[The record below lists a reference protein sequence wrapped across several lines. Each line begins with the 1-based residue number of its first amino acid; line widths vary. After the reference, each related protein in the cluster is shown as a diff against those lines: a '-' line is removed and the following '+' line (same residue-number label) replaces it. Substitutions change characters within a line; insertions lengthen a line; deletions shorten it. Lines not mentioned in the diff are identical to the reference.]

1 MLLNAIGILF
11 GPFIGLAI
19 SHKVIVGQVGRSV
32 GVVVLLIVSRVVGVG
47 DCHELVG
54 QAKVQMALVQVSVP
68 VVAGVVPGWVHLAPF
83 AVDLYGVPGVAVAG
97 DAAVG
102 DACCVKELGVDA
114 LVALAGALVARE
126 AAFGRAPVE
135 AVVVLQLVECPVV
148 EPQRHVVFRAV
159 CLLPALGYGVVD
171 DLRDA
176 RAGGVVYGHLRRGA
190 QVVDPL
196 VVLGVVSVV
205 VHKVEVDAVRARCRE
220 IKGKVVARGAQA
232 VVAGPCRARRVA
244 DAFLA
249 PAVPI
254 GGHVHARLGLGRA
267 IGLGYVEG
275 RRGARGG
282 VVPRDGEGDAVLGC
296 RDGVGVAGLR
306 RGGGRLGRGIG
317 LGSEGWGGGGL
328 GAEGWGGGA
337 GCGGSAV
344 SAFRVGG
351 AGAGGCCGAVLYGI
365 CCRICVGAV
374 FSLACVAALGVGF
387 RLLLGGFLRLN
398 RLRNGCHGQRRADHG
413 HARDRAEQVV
423 KGSFHSGAS
432 R

>member
-1 MLLNAIGILF
+1 M
-11 GPFIGLAI
+11 
-19 SHKVIVGQVGRSV
+19 
-32 GVVVLLIVSRVVGVG
+32 
-47 DCHELVG
+47 
-54 QAKVQMALVQVSVP
+54 
-68 VVAGVVPGWVHLAPF
+68 
-83 AVDLYGVPGVAVAG
+83 AVAG

-102 DACCVKELGVDA
+102 DARCVKELGVDA

-135 AVVVLQLVECPVV
+135 AVVVLQLVERPVV

-159 CLLPALGYGVVD
+159 CLLPAQVHGVVD

-176 RAGGVVYGHLRRGA
+176 WAGGVVYGHLRRGA

-220 IKGKVVARGAQA
+220 VEGKVVARSVQA
-232 VVAGPCRARRVA
+232 VVAGPCLARRVA

-249 PAVPI
+249 TAVPV
-254 GGHVHARLGLGRA
+254 GGHVHARLGPGRA
-267 IGLGYVEG
+267 VGLGYVEG

-296 RDGVGVAGLR
+296 RGGVGVGGLL
-306 RGGGRLGRGIG
+306 RGGDCGGCGGG
-317 LGSEGWGGGGL
+317 LGSEGGGGG
-328 GAEGWGGGA
+328 G
-337 GCGGSAV
+337 GCGGGAV
-344 SAFRVGG
+344 SAFRFGC
-351 AGAGGCCGAVLYGI
+351 AGAGGCCSAVLYGI

-374 FSLACVAALGVGF
+374 FSLACVAARGAGL
-387 RLLLGGFLRLN
+387 RLLLCGCLRLDGF
-398 RLRNGCHGQRRADHG
+398 RDGCHGHRRADHG
-413 HARDRAEQVV
+413 RARDRADQVV

>member
-1 MLLNAIGILF
+1 M
-11 GPFIGLAI
+11 
-19 SHKVIVGQVGRSV
+19 
-32 GVVVLLIVSRVVGVG
+32 
-47 DCHELVG
+47 
-54 QAKVQMALVQVSVP
+54 
-68 VVAGVVPGWVHLAPF
+68 
-83 AVDLYGVPGVAVAG
+83 AVAG

-102 DACCVKELGVDA
+102 DARGVKELGVDA

-135 AVVVLQLVECPVV
+135 AVVVLQLVERPVV

-159 CLLPALGYGVVD
+159 CFLPAQVHGVVD

-176 RAGGVVYGHLRRGA
+176 WAGRVVYGHLRRGA

-220 IKGKVVARGAQA
+220 VEDKVVARRPQA
-232 VVAGPCRARRVA
+232 VVAGPCRARRIA
-244 DAFLA
+244 DAFMA
-249 PAVPI
+249 AAVPV
-254 GGHVHARLGLGRA
+254 GGHVHARLGPGRA
-267 IGLGYVEG
+267 VGLGYVEG

-296 RDGVGVAGLR
+296 RSGVGVGGLW
-306 RGGGRLGRGIG
+306 RGGDCGGRGVG
-317 LGSEGWGGGGL
+317 FGSEGWGGGCG
-328 GAEGWGGGA
+328 GRVGCGGGGA
-337 GCGGSAV
+337 G
-344 SAFRVGG
+344 AFRVDG

-374 FSLACVAALGVGF
+374 FSFARVAARGVGL
-387 RLLLGGFLRLN
+387 RLLLGCCPRLDGF
-398 RLRNGCHGQRRADHG
+398 RNSCHGHRRADHRR
-413 HARDRAEQVV
+413 ARDRAEQVV

>member
-1 MLLNAIGILF
+1 M
-11 GPFIGLAI
+11 
-19 SHKVIVGQVGRSV
+19 
-32 GVVVLLIVSRVVGVG
+32 
-47 DCHELVG
+47 
-54 QAKVQMALVQVSVP
+54 
-68 VVAGVVPGWVHLAPF
+68 
-83 AVDLYGVPGVAVAG
+83 AVAG

-102 DACCVKELGVDA
+102 DARCVKELGVDA

-135 AVVVLQLVECPVV
+135 AVVVLQLVERPVV

-159 CLLPALGYGVVD
+159 CLLPAQVHSVVD

-176 RAGGVVYGHLRRGA
+176 RAGGVVYCYLRRGA

-205 VHKVEVDAVRARCRE
+205 VHKVEVNPVRARRRE
-220 IKGKVVARGAQA
+220 VEGKVVAGGAQA

-244 DAFLA
+244 DTFLA
-249 PAVPI
+249 AAVPV

-267 IGLGYVEG
+267 VGLGHVEG

-296 RDGVGVAGLR
+296 GGGVGVGGFC
-306 RGGGRLGRGIG
+306 RGGDRLGRAV
-317 LGSEGWGGGGL
+317 GL

-337 GCGGSAV
+337 GCGGGAV
-344 SAFRVGG
+344 SAFRVDC

-365 CCRICVGAV
+365 CCRICL
-374 FSLACVAALGVGF
+374 SLACVAVRGVGL
-387 RLLLGGFLRLN
+387 RLLLGGLVRLN
-398 RLRNGCHGQRRADHG
+398 RLRNGCHGHRRADHG
-413 HARDRAEQVV
+413 RARDRAEQVV

>member
-1 MLLNAIGILF
+1 M
-11 GPFIGLAI
+11 
-19 SHKVIVGQVGRSV
+19 
-32 GVVVLLIVSRVVGVG
+32 
-47 DCHELVG
+47 
-54 QAKVQMALVQVSVP
+54 
-68 VVAGVVPGWVHLAPF
+68 
-83 AVDLYGVPGVAVAG
+83 AVAG

-102 DACCVKELGVDA
+102 DARGVKELGVDA

-135 AVVVLQLVECPVV
+135 AVVVLQLVERPVV

-159 CLLPALGYGVVD
+159 CLLPAQVHGVVD

-220 IKGKVVARGAQA
+220 VKGKVVARGAQA

-249 PAVPI
+249 AAVPI

-267 IGLGYVEG
+267 VGLGYVEG
-275 RRGARGG
+275 RCGARGG
-282 VVPRDGEGDAVLGC
+282 VVPRDGGGDAVLGC
-296 RDGVGVAGLR
+296 RGGVGIGGLWC
-306 RGGGRLGRGIG
+306 GGDRLGRGVG
-317 LGSEGWGGGGL
+317 LGTEGWGGGG
-328 GAEGWGGGA
+328 GCGCCGGGA
-337 GCGGSAV
+337 GIGGV
-344 SAFRVGG
+344 GAFRVDGT
-351 AGAGGCCGAVLYGI
+351 GAGGCCGAAPYGI
-365 CCRICVGAV
+365 CCRICVAAV
-374 FSLACVAALGVGF
+374 FGLAGVAVRGVGLC
-387 RLLLGGFLRLN
+387 LLLGCCLRLDGF
-398 RLRNGCHGQRRADHG
+398 RDGCHGHRRADHG
-413 HARDRAEQVV
+413 YARDRAEQVV

>member
-1 MLLNAIGILF
+1 M
-11 GPFIGLAI
+11 
-19 SHKVIVGQVGRSV
+19 
-32 GVVVLLIVSRVVGVG
+32 
-47 DCHELVG
+47 
-54 QAKVQMALVQVSVP
+54 
-68 VVAGVVPGWVHLAPF
+68 
-83 AVDLYGVPGVAVAG
+83 AVAG
-97 DAAVG
+97 DAPVG
-102 DACCVKELGVDA
+102 DARCVKELGVDA

-135 AVVVLQLVECPVV
+135 AVVVLQLVERPVV

-159 CLLPALGYGVVD
+159 CLLPAQVHGVVD

-220 IKGKVVARGAQA
+220 VKGKVVARGAQA
-232 VVAGPCRARRVA
+232 VVAAPCLARRVA

-249 PAVPI
+249 AAVPV
-254 GGHVHARLGLGRA
+254 GGHVHARLCLGRA
-267 IGLGYVEG
+267 VGLGYVEG

-296 RDGVGVAGLR
+296 RGGVGVGGLW
-306 RGGGRLGRGIG
+306 RGGDC
-317 LGSEGWGGGGL
+317 LGSAVGL

-337 GCGGSAV
+337 GCGGGGV
-344 SAFRVGG
+344 GAFRVDG

-365 CCRICVGAV
+365 CCRICVGVV
-374 FSLACVAALGVGF
+374 FSLACVAVRGVGL
-387 RLLLGGFLRLN
+387 RLLFDGFLRLDGI
-398 RLRNGCHGQRRADHG
+398 RYGRHGHRRADHG
-413 HARDRAEQVV
+413 RARDRAEQVV